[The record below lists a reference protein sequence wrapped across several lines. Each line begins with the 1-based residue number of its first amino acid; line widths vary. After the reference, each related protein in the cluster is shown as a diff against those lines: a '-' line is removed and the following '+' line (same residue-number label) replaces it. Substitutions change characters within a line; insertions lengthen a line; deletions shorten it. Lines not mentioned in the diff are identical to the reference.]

1 MLVGIF
7 SLSPPT
13 TLLSTLGAET
23 GSVFK
28 VTVLP
33 ARKVPRAFLTAP
45 LPALRDAFSPARKS
59 LCKSSQMQP
68 FALKGRGAGTSEA
81 D

>member
-7 SLSPPT
+7 SLSPPM
-13 TLLSTLGAET
+13 TLLSTLGAEL

-28 VTVLP
+28 VTALP
-33 ARKVPRAFLTAP
+33 ARTVLRAFLTAP